1 MSMQSDVTEGVKQLM
16 GTIKLQIEKNLNE
29 ATRRNMISIDSSKV
43 PGLTRII
50 NDAVD
55 QGFVD
60 GSDMF
65 INALNA
71 HAKNK

>member
-29 ATRRNMISIDSSKV
+29 ATRRNMISVDPTKV

-55 QGFVD
+55 QGFYT
-60 GSDMF
+60 SA
-65 INALNA
+65 I
-71 HAKNK
+71 

>member
-29 ATRRNMISIDSSKV
+29 ATRRNMISVDSTKV
-43 PGLTRII
+43 PGLTKII

>member
-1 MSMQSDVTEGVKQLM
+1 MSMQTDVTEGVKQLM

-55 QGFVD
+55 QGFVE

>member
-29 ATRRNMISIDSSKV
+29 ATRRNMISVDSTKV
-43 PGLTRII
+43 PGLTKII

-55 QGFVD
+55 QGFVE

-71 HAKNK
+71 HAKNR

>member
-71 HAKNK
+71 HTKNK

>member
-1 MSMQSDVTEGVKQLM
+1 MSMQTDVTEGVKQLM

-29 ATRRNMISIDSSKV
+29 ATRRNMISVDSTKV
-43 PGLTRII
+43 PGLTKII

-55 QGFVD
+55 QGFVE

>member
-29 ATRRNMISIDSSKV
+29 ATRRNMISVDSTKV
-43 PGLTRII
+43 PGLTKII

-55 QGFVD
+55 QGFVE

>member
-1 MSMQSDVTEGVKQLM
+1 MQSDVTEGVKQLM

>member
-29 ATRRNMISIDSSKV
+29 ATRRNMISVDPTKV

>member
-1 MSMQSDVTEGVKQLM
+1 MSMQTDVTEGVKQLM

>member
-1 MSMQSDVTEGVKQLM
+1 MQTDVTAGVKQLV
-16 GTIKLQIEKNLNE
+16 GTIKLQIEKNLSE
-29 ATRRNMISIDSSKV
+29 ATRRNMISIDNNKI
-43 PGLTRII
+43 PGLTKII
-50 NDAVD
+50 NDAID
-55 QGFVD
+55 QGFVE

>member
-1 MSMQSDVTEGVKQLM
+1 MQSDVTEGVKQLM

-29 ATRRNMISIDSSKV
+29 ATRRNMISVDPTKV

>member
-1 MSMQSDVTEGVKQLM
+1 MQSDVTEGVKQLM

-29 ATRRNMISIDSSKV
+29 ATRRNMISIDYSKV

>member
-29 ATRRNMISIDSSKV
+29 ATRRNMISVDPTKV

-55 QGFVD
+55 QGFVE

>member
-1 MSMQSDVTEGVKQLM
+1 MSMQTDVTAGVKQLV
-16 GTIKLQIEKNLNE
+16 GTIKLQIEKNLSE
-29 ATRRNMISIDSSKV
+29 ATRRNMISIDNNKI
-43 PGLTRII
+43 PGLTKII
-50 NDAVD
+50 NDAID
-55 QGFVD
+55 QGFVE

>member
-1 MSMQSDVTEGVKQLM
+1 MQSDVTEGVKQLM

-29 ATRRNMISIDSSKV
+29 ATRRNMISVDSTKV
-43 PGLTRII
+43 PGLTKII

-55 QGFVD
+55 QGFVE